1 MVGGLVVGGRF
12 LSAESWASDGSHEL
26 FVSKSLASG
35 PPGPSQPVT
44 ARAVAHLF
52 PQLRP
57 QIAEADGNRTRPPSL
72 PGALVLKIR
81 DVGAAWSSQCR
92 FVLVGA
98 DPWAPFVQVVPVRVD
113 LCLHGLARKSGQR
126 FDPHV
131 GSVAERRPSASLG
144 KRVPVL
150 RCVSLLLRA

>member
-72 PGALVLKIR
+72 PGALVLKTR
-81 DVGAAWSSQCR
+81 RATRPQSPPGSGYLRVWAAGGEAKAQN
-92 FVLVGA
+92 
-98 DPWAPFVQVVPVRVD
+98 
-113 LCLHGLARKSGQR
+113 
-126 FDPHV
+126 
-131 GSVAERRPSASLG
+131 VA
-144 KRVPVL
+144 
-150 RCVSLLLRA
+150 